1 LTTTNP
7 TQKQEE
13 KPTNADITTV
23 QITNLVSIYL
33 RDVWRILQ
41 EDVTKKKH
49 NSHIVDVI
57 PDSVL
62 VADDARNHT
71 ISGPVE
77 DGDRHEFLEFVQKLK
92 ICLLLCNQ
100 PIVLTEET
108 VY

>member
-1 LTTTNP
+1 MTVDWALTTTNP
-7 TQKQEE
+7 TLKQEE
-13 KPTNADITTV
+13 KPTNADITMV

-49 NSHIVDVI
+49 NTLSMYLIQ
-57 PDSVL
+57 L

-77 DGDRHEFLEFVQKLK
+77 
-92 ICLLLCNQ
+92 
-100 PIVLTEET
+100 EEIT
-108 VY
+108 